1 MPNDAGLGVSVDI
14 GLPLPARRVRVPGPD
29 VLGLEALELLLR
41 AELVGLQ
48 KAGQFVYRFGETGS
62 ERVETHHFD
71 FCVEGERER
80 SGMTGVQEQ
89 NATGGQ
95 LVRPGKVAGGWH
107 AAKKHRLGS

>member
-1 MPNDAGLGVSVDI
+1 MPNDAGLGVSVDV

-48 KAGQFVYRFGETGS
+48 KAGQFAYRFGETES
-62 ERVETHHFD
+62 EWVETHHFD
-71 FCVEGERER
+71 LCVEGGERG
-80 SGMTGVQEQ
+80 GMAGVQEQ
-89 NATGGQ
+89 NVTGGQ

-107 AAKKHRLGS
+107 AAKKHRLGT